1 MAHAGELPEYV
12 SDDSEDETSTKP
24 VVGGGHARV
33 GGASATF
40 ADFCLKPQI
49 TKAITAAGFEQ
60 PSKIQEE
67 AIPEAHAGNDI
78 IAQAKSGMGK
88 TAVFVLVTLDRYDP
102 TENPGQVY
110 CVVVEPTKE
119 LVQQVVLEYKRFSPF
134 MDGGISVMSITGGE
148 SIKEQSE
155 KLKSSPP
162 AIIVA
167 TPGRLSDLVD
177 KGAIDLSKIK
187 FFVIDEVDKVLEKAD
202 MRQNVQQI
210 FFKTPKNKQTLCLS
224 ATLAPDMLK
233 IVKKFV
239 KASHKEILLE
249 SDKLTLVGLKQY
261 KCELTEKEK
270 NRKLVDILDFL
281 DFNQVVVFVSTKD
294 RARALTVLLNESKFP
309 CIELSGR
316 LSTHDRT
323 EAYNKFKTNQVKIL
337 VTTDVCA
344 RGVDVAKVNIVINY
358 DFPSSHEDKDPS
370 ASAAATPQDPVS
382 IAADTYLH
390 RVGRAGRFGNRGL
403 AVSFL
408 SSELDRK
415 VFDCV
420 QARFKTKIE
429 ELPEEIDTSSYMP
442 TAGVAGGSEFLG

>member
-12 SDDSEDETSTKP
+12 SDDDDETSTP
-24 VVGGGHARV
+24 AVVGGGHARV

-102 TENPGQVY
+102 SENPGHVY

-187 FFVIDEVDKVLEKAD
+187 FFVIDEVDKVLEKAGPFPVSCPAD
-202 MRQNVQQI
+202 LY
-210 FFKTPKNKQTLCLS
+210 KSHPYPKFRFQTCVRTS
-224 ATLAPDMLK
+224 
-233 IVKKFV
+233 
-239 KASHKEILLE
+239 
-249 SDKLTLVGLKQY
+249 
-261 KCELTEKEK
+261 
-270 NRKLVDILDFL
+270 
-281 DFNQVVVFVSTKD
+281 
-294 RARALTVLLNESKFP
+294 SKSSSRP
-309 CIELSGR
+309 R
-316 LSTHDRT
+316 RT
-323 EAYNKFKTNQVKIL
+323 S
-337 VTTDVCA
+337 
-344 RGVDVAKVNIVINY
+344 R
-358 DFPSSHEDKDPS
+358 PS
-370 ASAAATPQDPVS
+370 AFPP
-382 IAADTYLH
+382 LW
-390 RVGRAGRFGNRGL
+390 R
-403 AVSFL
+403 
-408 SSELDRK
+408 
-415 VFDCV
+415 
-420 QARFKTKIE
+420 
-429 ELPEEIDTSSYMP
+429 P
-442 TAGVAGGSEFLG
+442 TC

>member
-1 MAHAGELPEYV
+1 MAELPEYV
-12 SDDSEDETSTKP
+12 SEDEEEVPTSV

-102 TENPGQVY
+102 SENPGHAY

-134 MDGGISVMSITGGE
+134 MDGGGVSVMSITGGE

-167 TPGRLSDLVD
+167 TPGRLADLVD
-177 KGAIDLSKIK
+177 KGAVDLSKIK

-202 MRQNVQQI
+202 MRANVQTI

-239 KASHKEILLE
+239 KPNHKEILLE

-261 KCELTEKEK
+261 KCELSEKEK

-316 LSTHDRT
+316 LQTHERT

-358 DFPSSHEDKDPS
+358 DFPSSHEDKEPG
-370 ASAAATPQDPVS
+370 ATAATTPQDPVS

-442 TAGVAGGSEFLG
+442 TAGVSGGSEFMG

>member
-1 MAHAGELPEYV
+1 
-12 SDDSEDETSTKP
+12 
-24 VVGGGHARV
+24 
-33 GGASATF
+33 
-40 ADFCLKPQI
+40 
-49 TKAITAAGFEQ
+49 
-60 PSKIQEE
+60 
-67 AIPEAHAGNDI
+67 
-78 IAQAKSGMGK
+78 
-88 TAVFVLVTLDRYDP
+88 
-102 TENPGQVY
+102 VY
-110 CVVVEPTKE
+110 CVVIEPTKE
-119 LVQQVVLEYKRFSPF
+119 LVQQVVIEYKRFSPF
-134 MDGGISVMSITGGE
+134 MDGGGVSVMSITGGE
-148 SIKEQSE
+148 NIKEQMD
-155 KLKSSPP
+155 KLKAAPP
-162 AIIVA
+162 SIIVA
-167 TPGRLSDLVD
+167 TPGRFSDLVD
-177 KGAIDLSKIK
+177 RGAVDLSKLK
-187 FFVIDEVDKVLEKAD
+187 FFVVDEVDKVLEKAD

-239 KASHKEILLE
+239 KPTHKEILLE
-249 SDKLTLVGLKQY
+249 SDKLTLVGLKQF

-370 ASAAATPQDPVS
+370 AAAAATPQDPIS

-403 AVSFL
+403 AVSFI
-408 SSELDRK
+408 SSESDRK

-442 TAGVAGGSEFLG
+442 RAGVAGGSEFLG

>member
-12 SDDSEDETSTKP
+12 SDEDDLPTSA

-102 TENPGQVY
+102 SENPGHVY

-134 MDGGISVMSITGGE
+134 MDGGGVSVMSITGGE

-155 KLKSSPP
+155 KLKTSPP

-177 KGAIDLSKIK
+177 KGAVDLSKIK
-187 FFVIDEVDKVLEKAD
+187 FFVIDEVDKVLEKAAPFPVAFAFPAD
-202 MRQNVQQI
+202 LHNPLPY
-210 FFKTPKNKQTLCLS
+210 PKLRLQTCVRWS
-224 ATLAPDMLK
+224 SKSSSRPQRT
-233 IVKKFV
+233 
-239 KASHKEILLE
+239 
-249 SDKLTLVGLKQY
+249 
-261 KCELTEKEK
+261 
-270 NRKLVDILDFL
+270 NRP
-281 DFNQVVVFVSTKD
+281 FVSLPLW
-294 RARALTVLLNESKFP
+294 RLTCS
-309 CIELSGR
+309 R
-316 LSTHDRT
+316 
-323 EAYNKFKTNQVKIL
+323 
-337 VTTDVCA
+337 
-344 RGVDVAKVNIVINY
+344 
-358 DFPSSHEDKDPS
+358 SS
-370 ASAAATPQDPVS
+370 
-382 IAADTYLH
+382 
-390 RVGRAGRFGNRGL
+390 R
-403 AVSFL
+403 
-408 SSELDRK
+408 SS
-415 VFDCV
+415 
-420 QARFKTKIE
+420 
-429 ELPEEIDTSSYMP
+429 
-442 TAGVAGGSEFLG
+442 

>member
-12 SDDSEDETSTKP
+12 SDEEDDIPTST

-102 TENPGQVY
+102 SENPGHVY
-110 CVVVEPTKE
+110 CVVIEPTKE

-134 MDGGISVMSITGGE
+134 MDGGGISVVSITGGE
-148 SIKEQSE
+148 SIKEQTE
-155 KLKSSPP
+155 KLKASPP

-167 TPGRLSDLVD
+167 TPGRLADLVE
-177 KGAIDLSKIK
+177 KGAIDLSKLK
-187 FFVIDEVDKVLEKAD
+187 FFVVDEVDKVLEKAD
-202 MRQNVQQI
+202 MRQNVQDI
-210 FFKTPKNKQTLCLS
+210 FFKTPKSKQTLCLS
-224 ATLAPDMLK
+224 ATLAPDMLR

-239 KASHKEILLE
+239 KPTHKEILLE

-358 DFPSSHEDKDPS
+358 DFPSSHEDKD
-370 ASAAATPQDPVS
+370 ASSVAASTPQDPVS

-415 VFDCV
+415 VFDTV
-420 QARFKTKIE
+420 QSRFKTKIE

-442 TAGVAGGSEFLG
+442 RAGVAGGSEFLG